1 MGPPA
6 KWLSGCKASTAG
18 SNPALPASE
27 YDLFLLMAQHDLPGR
42 KEMRVFHRTKAARMI
57 SVQLIMIIRS

>member
-18 SNPALPASE
+18 SNPALPATAQEPESIRV
-27 YDLFLLMAQHDLPGR
+27 LLINNINQVNSDKIQAQVK
-42 KEMRVFHRTKAARMI
+42 KE
-57 SVQLIMIIRS
+57 